1 METRA
6 HYAAVGAFVLTM
18 ILLALAAV
26 LWLARGEL
34 TTQYARFDI
43 YFALLSKP

>member
-18 ILLALAAV
+18 IMLAFGAV
-26 LWLARGEL
+26 LWLARGQL
-34 TTQYARFDI
+34 RPRTPATTSISAAR
-43 YFALLSKP
+43 